1 MLPTVDRTTEEL
13 NAALERRMEDLVSS
27 LMVINGMT
35 KRGAVMPEKY
45 REQELPAIR
54 RFATRIFDALEKGVP
69 AGQPW
74 DRENAD
80 AA

>member
-1 MLPTVDRTTEEL
+1 MLPLPDRTPEEL

-35 KRGAVMPEKY
+35 KRGAVMPTMY
-45 REQELPAIR
+45 RERELPAIR
-54 RFATRIFDALEKGVP
+54 RFAERIFAALEKGIP

-74 DRENAD
+74 DKESAD